1 MMSMKERLIETL
13 LEDLEV
19 LKDRLKQ
26 GYCNGCRQETDDT
39 VRLSAEIRRVVSLIA
54 EIDHE

>member
-1 MMSMKERLIETL
+1 METKEMLVETL
-13 LEDLEV
+13 REDLEV
-19 LKDRLKQ
+19 LKSEFQHYYGDPQL
-26 GYCNGCRQETDDT
+26 ETDST

>member
-1 MMSMKERLIETL
+1 MSMKERLIETL

-19 LKDRLKQ
+19 LKSGFQRFYGDPQL
-26 GYCNGCRQETDDT
+26 ETDST